1 VKAALAVALALLA
14 APVAVAQGGP
24 RTPAVEL
31 RFDGIFPRG
40 AVTTQAGLGVARA
53 LTRNV
58 GVQLV
63 IAGGITRR
71 DDVDDPRASARSD
84 LLARFA
90 PPPSR
95 PGAWSAY
102 ASAGVSALF
111 ERERTGRAVLALLV
125 GARGRRAFVEGG
137 LGGGLRLGGGVLF

>member
-1 VKAALAVALALLA
+1 VRAALAVAFVLFATH
-14 APVAVAQGGP
+14 VAVAQERP
-24 RTPAVEL
+24 RTPGIEL
-31 RFDGIFPRG
+31 RLDGIFPRG
-40 AVTTQAGLGVARA
+40 AVTTHGGLGLARV

-58 GVQLV
+58 GAQLV
-63 IAGGITRR
+63 VAGGITKRE
-71 DDVDDPRASARSD
+71 DADDPRASARAD

-111 ERERTGRAVLALLV
+111 ERETSGRAVLVLLV
-125 GARGRRAFVEGG
+125 GARGRRAFVDAGV
-137 LGGGLRLGGGVLF
+137 GGGVRVGGGVVF